1 MTVGPAS
8 ASLTI
13 AASADDLYD
22 LVTDVANM
30 GRLSP
35 ECTGGKWLDGATGP
49 TVGARFKGSNK
60 RGIIRWSTTCTVVA
74 AERGKVFTFE
84 TPDSGA
90 RWSYTFQ
97 PDGDGTTVTES
108 REMFMERPAV
118 AKWFS
123 KLLLGGT
130 ESHDREMVDS
140 LAATL
145 ARLKAVAEGGSV
157 PA

>member
-13 AASADDLYD
+13 SASAQELYD
-22 LVTDVANM
+22 LVSDVANM

-49 TVGARFKGSNK
+49 AVGARFKGSNK
-60 RGIIRWSTTCTVVA
+60 RGIVRWSTTCTVVV
-74 AERGKVFTFE
+74 AEPGKEFTFE

-90 RWSYTFQ
+90 RWSYRFE
-97 PDGDGTTVTES
+97 PDGDGTVVTES
-108 REMFMERPAV
+108 REMFRDRPAI
-118 AKWFS
+118 ATWFS

-130 ESHDREMVDS
+130 ERHDQEMNDG

-145 ARLKAVAEGGSV
+145 ARLKVVAEGGAV